1 MNSKSLEE
9 RVEVFGKNFDMS
21 VRAWVRND
29 RSLNFMR
36 TTRAR
41 MILSAV
47 TVLALYGIPAFQMF
61 YRGVTIWL
69 YAGALVLMVLLQK
82 LSIRFAF
89 DDDSA
94 IDEYQHE
101 RRNRAYRR
109 AYKRV
114 ATILALA
121 IILIAVQGYSLKH
134 SLGSG
139 FSYSFDLGSENWV
152 FVGVF
157 VCGLFVV
164 QKYLSWGIKGES
176 RAE

>member
-9 RVEVFGKNFDMS
+9 RVEVFGKNIDVS
-21 VRAWVRND
+21 VRTWVRND
-29 RSLNFMR
+29 RSLNFLR

-41 MILSAV
+41 LILSAL
-47 TVLALYGIPAFQMF
+47 TVAALYGLPAFQMF
-61 YRGVTIWL
+61 YRGVSIWI
-69 YAGALVLMVLLQK
+69 YVGALVFCILLQK

-89 DDDSA
+89 DDDSQ
-94 IDEYQHE
+94 IDEYQQE

-121 IILIAVQGYSLKH
+121 ILLVAENGYSLKH

-164 QKYLSWGIKGES
+164 QKYLSWGIKGEA
-176 RAE
+176 RVD

>member
-9 RVEVFGKNFDMS
+9 RVEIFGRNLDIS
-21 VRAWVRND
+21 LRTWVRND
-29 RSLNFMR
+29 RSLNFLR

-41 MILSAV
+41 VVLSAV

-61 YRGVTIWL
+61 YRGLSIWL
-69 YAGALVLMVLLQK
+69 YVGALVFCVLLQK

-89 DDDSA
+89 DDDSH
-94 IDEYQHE
+94 IDEYLHE

-114 ATILALA
+114 ATILAIA
-121 IILIAVQGYSLKH
+121 ILLVAENGYSLKH

-139 FSYSFDLGSENWV
+139 FHYSFDLGSENWV

-176 RAE
+176 RSA

>member
-29 RSLNFMR
+29 RSLNFLR
-36 TTRAR
+36 TTSAR
-41 MILSAV
+41 LILSTI

-61 YRGVTIWL
+61 YRGVSIWL
-69 YAGALVLMVLLQK
+69 YVGALLFCVLLQK

-89 DDDSA
+89 DDDSQ

-121 IILIAVQGYSLKH
+121 IILVAENGYSLKQ

-139 FSYSFDLGSENWV
+139 FRYSFDLGSENWV
-152 FVGVF
+152 FLGVF

-176 RAE
+176 RTE

>member
-9 RVEVFGKNFDMS
+9 RVEIFGKNLDIS
-21 VRAWVRND
+21 LRTWVRND
-29 RSLNFMR
+29 RSLNFLR

-41 MILSAV
+41 LVLSAL
-47 TVLALYGIPAFQMF
+47 TVLSLYGIPAFQMF
-61 YRGVTIWL
+61 NRGLSIWL
-69 YAGALVLMVLLQK
+69 YVGALVVCVLLQK

-89 DDDSA
+89 DDDSH

-114 ATILALA
+114 ATILAVA
-121 IILIAVQGYSLKH
+121 ILLVAENGYSLKQ

-139 FSYSFDLGSENWV
+139 FHYSFDLGSENWV

-157 VCGLFVV
+157 VCGLFII

-176 RAE
+176 HSA